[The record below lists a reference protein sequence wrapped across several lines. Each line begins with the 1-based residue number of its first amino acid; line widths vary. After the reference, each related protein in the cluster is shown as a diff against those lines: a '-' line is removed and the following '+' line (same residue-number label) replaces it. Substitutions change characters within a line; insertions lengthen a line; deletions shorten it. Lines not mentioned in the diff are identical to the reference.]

1 MKNIYQDI
9 AKKLLKAQKNLKSL
23 ATGWINALKK
33 DFSFHNSHTELLAIW
48 TVLFMIITGLFVVA
62 LKSKI
67 SVTLLLLIL
76 SFIITLITVYFTTYY
91 LYAIKYHRK
100 KQLLPRAHMILNK
113 SFKLR
118 SLLIYIKIPYK
129 FKRLMK
135 LNFKFAS

>member
-1 MKNIYQDI
+1 MKKIYSN
-9 AKKLLKAQKNLKSL
+9 LLKRLFVFKKRSRKLFTAFIKNLKRD
-23 ATGWINALKK
+23 I
-33 DFSFHNSHTELLAIW
+33 DFYNKSTELLAIW

-76 SFIITLITVYFTTYY
+76 SFIITLITAYFTTYY

-129 FKRLMK
+129 FKHLIK